1 MALTTDPETPLSL
14 HQRQPMCVGPD
25 HFYRF
30 SRSRPEMGC
39 RGVNSMIWRRLVMQD
54 DIGTWSLRCS
64 CGRLSVQTVLPNAN
78 TESCSAAHA

>member
-1 MALTTDPETPLSL
+1 MALTTAPETPLSL

-54 DIGTWSLRCS
+54 DIGTWSLPLRS
-64 CGRLSVQTVLPNAN
+64 PERTDRLAQCKHREL
-78 TESCSAAHA
+78 